1 MSSEPCRCGSGLPV
15 SRCHSPAAQPSL
27 RLEALAWV
35 HRLGQW
41 FPFLRPRGAEFA
53 RFAERLADDLGHRED
68 DVPSRQIE
76 EGLALLSESEHAR
89 LVAAF
94 ADCHLDQWEAVTADL
109 GDEALAR
116 RALVTGAVRA
126 GIGDRRAPPRRVLE
140 DIDSG
145 KAPAPHP
152 RGALML
158 VLDPS
163 AIWDI
168 EAAQEASGEDLV
180 PGRIKAVAVSR
191 LDEGHGRRVARLA
204 GHLARHLP
212 FDDLPRT
219 SSLLEEA
226 CRLAERDEAFAS
238 TVAIDSL
245 VVYVAHRFAYTTS
258 RN

>member
-1 MSSEPCRCGSGLPV
+1 MVGEPCRCGSGLPV
-15 SRCHSPAAQPSL
+15 RSCHAPRTSPSL
-27 RLEALAWV
+27 RLEAFAWV
-35 HRLGQW
+35 HRLGRW
-41 FPFLRPRGAEFA
+41 FPSLRPRDAEFA
-53 RFAERLADDLGHRED
+53 RFAEHVADELGHSED
-68 DVPSRQIE
+68 DIPSVQIE
-76 EGLALLSESEHAR
+76 EGLALLSELERAR

-94 ADCHLDQWEAVTADL
+94 AACHADRWEAVTADL

-116 RALVTGAVRA
+116 RALVAGVVRA
-126 GIGDRRAPPRRVLE
+126 AIGDRRAPPRRVLV

-163 AIWDI
+163 TIWDI
-168 EAAQEASGEDLV
+168 EAAQEASAEGLV
-180 PGRIKAVAVSR
+180 PGRIKAVAISR
-191 LDEGHGRRVARLA
+191 LDEEHGRRVARLA
-204 GHLARHLP
+204 GYLARHLP
-212 FDDLPRT
+212 FDDVPRT
-219 SSLLEEA
+219 TSLLEEA
-226 CRLAERDEAFAS
+226 CRLAEHDEAFAS